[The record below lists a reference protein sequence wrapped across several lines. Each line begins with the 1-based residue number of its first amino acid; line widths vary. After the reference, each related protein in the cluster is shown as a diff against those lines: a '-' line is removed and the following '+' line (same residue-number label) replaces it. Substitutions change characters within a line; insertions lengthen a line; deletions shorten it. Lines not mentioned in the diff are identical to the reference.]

1 MHTHFDISDQIAT
14 IQLHG
19 RLTFAENSAFRQVV
33 ETLEQAGRE
42 QVVFDLARLD
52 YIDSA
57 GMGMLLVARDL
68 AAGRGGAVTL
78 ANAEGQVARML
89 RLAKF
94 GDFFTLNFACAQV

>member
-1 MHTHFDISDQIAT
+1 MQTQCDITEQAAT
-14 IQLHG
+14 IHLAG

-33 ETLEQAGRE
+33 EAVAQAGRDH
-42 QVVFDLARLD
+42 VIFDLDRLD

-68 AAGRGGAVTL
+68 AAGRGGRVTL
-78 ANAEGQVARML
+78 ANADGQVARML

-94 GDFFTLNFACAQV
+94 SDFFTLDVSCAQV